1 MAIVTASKDRNQ
13 ILVQAARA
21 YYEEGRT
28 QEEIA
33 QALQVSRSQV
43 SHYLREARDLGI
55 VQIRV
60 VEPTERAA
68 DIEIQLGRRFPHL
81 KYLRVLPLFGRDSE
95 VVRRVVGRAAAGV
108 LEDLVRPGHRV
119 CIGCGRTLR
128 EMVRSLRPSP
138 QENVALVQAMGSIGH
153 EALDIDFA
161 ELAREA
167 ARAFGA
173 RVFVIPAP
181 AILGAG
187 TARELIEGNPTIARA
202 MELARSADVYVVGLG
217 SLESDLIYSRAGLV
231 SAPEFAHL
239 QAIGV
244 VGDICGRFFDSNG
257 KPLRSKF
264 EERVVGI
271 ELEDLRRA
279 SVAIGVAGGG
289 EKIAPLLGVL
299 RGGYLN
305 GIVTDEQT
313 ALGMLRL
320 DEGGKIATER
330 QEGEEST
337 RLSRKEV
344 MSS

>member
-1 MAIVTASKDRNQ
+1 MIDKSELTIVTRPKDRSQ
-13 ILVQAARA
+13 ILVRAARA

-28 QEEIA
+28 QEEIG

-43 SHYLREARDLGI
+43 SHYLRQARDLGI

-60 VEPTERAA
+60 VEPSERAA
-68 DIEIQLGRRFPHL
+68 DVEVQLAERFPHL
-81 KYLRVLPLFGRDSE
+81 KHLRVVPLFGRDPE
-95 VVRRVVGRAAAGV
+95 VARRVVGRTAAGL
-108 LEDLVRPGHRV
+108 LEDVVHPGHRV

-128 EMVRSLRPSP
+128 EMVRALRPSFR
-138 QENVALVQAMGSIGH
+138 ENVALVQAMGSIGH

-167 ARAFGA
+167 GRAFGA

-187 TARELIEGNPTIARA
+187 TARELIKGNPTIARA
-202 MELARSADVYVVGLG
+202 MDLARSADVYMVGLG

-231 SAPEFAHL
+231 STSEFAHL

-244 VGDICGRFFDSNG
+244 VGDICGRFFDSDG
-257 KPLRSKF
+257 EPLRSTF

-279 SVAIGVAGGG
+279 SLALGVAGGE
-289 EKIAPLLGVL
+289 EKVAPLLGVL
-299 RGGYLN
+299 RGRYLN

-313 ALGMLRL
+313 ALGILRL
-320 DEGGKIATER
+320 DEAGKA
-330 QEGEEST
+330 
-337 RLSRKEV
+337 LP
-344 MSS
+344 